1 MILIFD
7 LGLVF
12 YHTYIYLHIFTPLPW
27 NDPPLE
33 TCDGEDD
40 FQMLYRPKALT
51 LLRSSAP
58 TCPCLWLCRACV
70 DPSLDHDEVHL
81 QHDTT
86 LVHDELSSSG

>member
-1 MILIFD
+1 MADYWDLFSIILIT
-7 LGLVF
+7 
-12 YHTYIYLHIFTPLPW
+12 TYIYISLPW

-51 LLRSSAP
+51 SARSSAP
-58 TCPCLWLCRACV
+58 TCPCLWWCRACV